1 MQEIV
6 VLSGKGGTG
15 KTSITAALATIGKNL
30 LAVDCDVDAA
40 NLYLL
45 LNPQN
50 YREEKYT
57 SGKTAF
63 VHADVCTV
71 CGKCVDAC
79 RFEAIRYFNDSIEV
93 QETACEGCQLCAT
106 ICPAHAIEMIPRD
119 KSRCYEAMYNNGY
132 MVYARLFPGE
142 ENSGKLVSVIREKA
156 KALAQKHQ
164 LDTILLDGPPGVGCP
179 VISSV
184 TGTQKVLIVTEPSV
198 SAFHDLKRIVDLT
211 KNFKVKRYVV
221 INKYDISIALSNR
234 IEAWCV
240 EQQIPLVSKLPFD
253 KELVEAMIQCK
264 SIVEFNPLS
273 EYSSKMQVVF
283 NALLK
288 DE

>member
-1 MQEIV
+1 M
-6 VLSGKGGTG
+6 
-15 KTSITAALATIGKNL
+15 
-30 LAVDCDVDAA
+30 
-40 NLYLL
+40 
-45 LNPQN
+45 
-50 YREEKYT
+50 
-57 SGKTAF
+57 
-63 VHADVCTV
+63 
-71 CGKCVDAC
+71 
-79 RFEAIRYFNDSIEV
+79 
-93 QETACEGCQLCAT
+93 
-106 ICPAHAIEMIPRD
+106 
-119 KSRCYEAMYNNGY
+119 
-132 MVYARLFPGE
+132 
-142 ENSGKLVSVIREKA
+142 
-156 KALAQKHQ
+156 
-164 LDTILLDGPPGVGCP
+164 
-179 VISSV
+179 
-184 TGTQKVLIVTEPSV
+184 LIVTEPSV

-273 EYSSKMQVVF
+273 EYSSKVQVVF